1 MEMRIQGGGP
11 RRPTSWGRFTPH
23 GGLGSGEMPTL
34 ISGATE
40 LLEPARYRVERRC
53 HIRDRRLVEFDQ
65 HEVQPPCP
73 EPCSRFEKSGGP
85 FRRVGLFDL
94 GENPWH
100 ETAFRTVA
108 AALAKLTEQPAG

>member
-1 MEMRIQGGGP
+1 M
-11 RRPTSWGRFTPH
+11 GRW
-23 GGLGSGEMPTL
+23 
-34 ISGATE
+34 
-40 LLEPARYRVERRC
+40 
-53 HIRDRRLVEFDQ
+53 LVFFGIAPDSQNEF
-65 HEVQPPCP
+65 E
-73 EPCSRFEKSGGP
+73 SGGP

>member
-1 MEMRIQGGGP
+1 M
-11 RRPTSWGRFTPH
+11 
-23 GGLGSGEMPTL
+23 
-34 ISGATE
+34 
-40 LLEPARYRVERRC
+40 PARTAIVA
-53 HIRDRRLVEFDQ
+53 D
-65 HEVQPPCP
+65 
-73 EPCSRFEKSGGP
+73 SKSPADP